1 MCVPSISPYTEK
13 DVQVDGRMDEDG
25 VLHRY
30 GRWDIVDWPEC
41 KEEYNRK
48 YDVNSMALQSVVDL
62 GYFWLVM
69 ITA

>member
-1 MCVPSISPYTEK
+1 MCVSSISPYTEK
-13 DVQVDGRMDEDG
+13 AVQVDGRMDEDG

-48 YDVNSMALQSVVDL
+48 YDVNSMAL
-62 GYFWLVM
+62 
-69 ITA
+69 